1 MNTRSAE
8 EISHAV
14 HLAAEAE
21 AWPPPINTTQTWSF
35 VYPQTILRF
44 GVTHDID
51 RGVRRPVPEVLEGD

>member
-14 HLAAEAE
+14 HLAVEA
-21 AWPPPINTTQTWSF
+21 AVWAPPTNNTQTWSF
-35 VYPQTILRF
+35 VYPQMILRF
-44 GVTHDID
+44 GVTNDVD